1 MAIKYSSKVSN
12 NGDKSKKIKKYEKK
26 LALSKKL
33 MYTLICCEEYDTS
46 DIEIRAASSFGR
58 APDS

>member
-46 DIEIRAASSFGR
+46 YKIRAASSFGR

>member
-46 DIEIRAASSFGR
+46 DIENTGL
-58 APDS
+58 